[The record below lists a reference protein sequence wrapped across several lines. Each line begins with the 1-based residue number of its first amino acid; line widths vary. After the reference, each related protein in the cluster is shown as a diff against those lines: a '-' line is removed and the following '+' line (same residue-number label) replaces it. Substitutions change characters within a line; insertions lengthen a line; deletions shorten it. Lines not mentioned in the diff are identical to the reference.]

1 MKDDAPTRILLVDDE
16 AGYLDKL
23 ESMLHGEGYRVEK
36 HTNPRSAL
44 DSYYH
49 KAFDVVVVGFHM
61 TDMSGTEATR
71 LLKMMDPAVV
81 ALTTSE
87 TQSTPEI
94 RAAMKAGAYDYL
106 SRPFTKEEFV
116 FAVKRATERRR
127 LLEINIHQQ
136 KNLER
141 LVSERTRD
149 LLKSFDASIF
159 GLAKLVEYRDEET
172 GFHLERLSDI
182 SAILARQ
189 LATTERYADQISEG
203 YVNHISRSA
212 PLHDIGKVGIPDR
225 ILLKPGK
232 LTREE
237 FEIIKFHPLIGAEAI
252 KEIQG
257 KMGQKRFF
265 NMGMLIAKHHHERWN
280 GSGYPEGLKGS
291 EIPLSARIVALA
303 DVYDALTSERPYKA
317 AMPHEKARAIIIE
330 ERGEH
335 FDPEIVDAFLATEDQ
350 IEAIIERWREKLFR
364 GEDTINVII
373 RNVREQPSGGSR
385 VDLKAVKEDTKS
397 RKTAKKTA
405 KKSKDAAPEP
415 ESVPSTGRVETVRT
429 RKLSRKTS

>member
-1 MKDDAPTRILLVDDE
+1 MKDDAPTRILLVDDDP
-16 AGYLDKL
+16 GYLDKL

-36 HTNPRSAL
+36 HANPRAAL

-49 KAFDVVVVGFHM
+49 KAFDVVVAGFHM
-61 TDMSGTEATR
+61 TSMSGTEATR

-81 ALTTSE
+81 VLTTAE
-87 TQSTPEI
+87 TQSTADI
-94 RAAMKAGAYDYL
+94 RKAMKAGAYDYL

-116 FAVKRATERRR
+116 FAVKRATERRK

-149 LLKSFDASIF
+149 LLKSFDAAIF

-189 LATTERYADQISEG
+189 LGKTERYADQISDG

-232 LTREE
+232 LTKEE

-280 GSGYPEGLKGS
+280 GSGYPEGLKGN

-317 AMPHEKARAIIIE
+317 AMSHAKARSIILE
-330 ERGEH
+330 ESGEH
-335 FDPEIVDAFLATEDQ
+335 FDPEIVDAFVAAEDQ
-350 IEAIIERWREKLFR
+350 IEAIIDKWRERLFR

-373 RNVREQPSGGSR
+373 RNVRDLPEGGSKVEPR
-385 VDLKAVKEDTKS
+385 P
-397 RKTAKKTA
+397 AKKTA
-405 KKSKDAAPEP
+405 KKGQAKAKSKAPK
-415 ESVPSTGRVETVRT
+415 STSRLEQAPGAGRVETVKT
-429 RKLSRKTS
+429 RKLTRKKP

>member
-1 MKDDAPTRILLVDDE
+1 MKDDAPTRILLVDDD

-36 HTNPRSAL
+36 HTNPRAAL

-49 KAFDVVVVGFHM
+49 KAFDVVVLGFEM
-61 TDMSGTEATR
+61 KAMSGTEATR

-81 ALTTSE
+81 SLCTAES
-87 TQSTPEI
+87 QSTADI
-94 RAAMKAGAYDYL
+94 RTAMKAGAYDYL

-116 FAVKRATERRR
+116 FAVKRATKRRG

-149 LLKSFDASIF
+149 LLKSFDAAIF

-182 SAILARQ
+182 SAVLARQ
-189 LATTERYADQISEG
+189 LAKTERYADQISEG
-203 YVNHISRSA
+203 YINHISRSA

-280 GSGYPEGLKGS
+280 GSGYPEGLKGN

-317 AMPHEKARAIIIE
+317 AMSHAKTRSIILE

-335 FDPEIVDAFLATEDQ
+335 FDPEIVDAFIEAQDE
-350 IEAIIERWREKLFR
+350 IEAIINKWRERLFR

-373 RNVREQPSGGSR
+373 RNVRDHPEGGSKMELR
-385 VDLKAVKEDTKS
+385 PDPATK
-397 RKTAKKTA
+397 KQKKKKPAKIS
-405 KKSKDAAPEP
+405 SKPQPLPGA
-415 ESVPSTGRVETVRT
+415 GRVETVKT
-429 RKLSRKTS
+429 RKLSRSKR